1 MIADLL
7 MPSPNPQSIT
17 MKRHQSA
24 SSFKMQVKQEYGHT
38 SKSSNGLPRLYIS
51 LFLLLSSLGKMLN
64 NSALHPI
71 SNKAVLPMVTRIKL
85 GGGIWPTDTALMAIP
100 ACQNTENM
108 RKWHLILIKQRYY
121 LRYQRSRRNTVHVST
136 HGKWKLMC
144 FHRYISQNFM
154 NSISDFRSS
163 YYCKHSQFLGRCI
176 SFQQCPWDIER
187 NNEECL

>member
-24 SSFKMQVKQEYGHT
+24 SSFKMQVKQEYDHT

-51 LFLLLSSLGKMLN
+51 LFLLLSSSGIMLN

-85 GGGIWPTDTALMAIP
+85 GRGIWPTDTALMAIP

-121 LRYQRSRRNTVHVST
+121 LRYQRSRKNTVHVST
-136 HGKWKLMC
+136 HMESGSWRAFTGI
-144 FHRYISQNFM
+144 FHKTLWTPLVIFDPRITANIPNFWGGA
-154 NSISDFRSS
+154 SLS
-163 YYCKHSQFLGRCI
+163 
-176 SFQQCPWDIER
+176 
-187 NNEECL
+187 NNVLET